1 MNHCARWLYF
11 FCFSLLVLVPVE
23 LLAQADPF
31 TVPPGLEKQ
40 VEFWKRI
47 FTQHSFTQLV
57 FFDPQDMGTIYE
69 VMEVGEDNRS
79 NEFIN
84 GERSRIAA
92 TYGVSVERVYAQ
104 RGVREKTMA
113 GLKRAGR
120 HLNQMQQIFRERGL
134 PVEISYLPMV
144 ESSFDIN
151 VRSYMGA
158 LGMWQFMPATGRNFS
173 LRVDNAIDERRD
185 PLESTRAAAAY
196 LNQAYDM
203 LGSWPLAITSYNYG
217 PAGIARA
224 TAEMGSTNLVDLI
237 RGYNNPYWGF
247 APKNFYAEFL
257 AAVDIGK
264 NLPRYFPELVLD
276 APVVLHEH
284 ELASR
289 SSLDAVAAARGIS
302 KEHLLAW
309 NPALTPQARFL
320 PAGYRVKLPADASA
334 EPIFE
339 VAQYQEPQQPAAR
352 PSFRAKPPQAKVVR
366 HQVMPG
372 ETLTTIALRYGA
384 SVQRILQANGLRQ
397 ANFVR
402 VGSTLVIPRA

>member
-1 MNHCARWLYF
+1 MHVGCIC
-11 FCFSLLVLVPVE
+11 FCFSLLVLVPIK
-23 LLAQADPF
+23 LHAQADPF

-92 TYGVSVERVYAQ
+92 TYGVSIERVYAQ

-158 LGMWQFMPATGRNFS
+158 LGMWQFMPATGRKF
-173 LRVDNAIDERRD
+173 
-185 PLESTRAAAAY
+185 
-196 LNQAYDM
+196 Q
-203 LGSWPLAITSYNYG
+203 LACG
-217 PAGIARA
+217 QC
-224 TAEMGSTNLVDLI
+224 
-237 RGYNNPYWGF
+237 
-247 APKNFYAEFL
+247 
-257 AAVDIGK
+257 
-264 NLPRYFPELVLD
+264 
-276 APVVLHEH
+276 H
-284 ELASR
+284 
-289 SSLDAVAAARGIS
+289 
-302 KEHLLAW
+302 
-309 NPALTPQARFL
+309 
-320 PAGYRVKLPADASA
+320 
-334 EPIFE
+334 
-339 VAQYQEPQQPAAR
+339 
-352 PSFRAKPPQAKVVR
+352 
-366 HQVMPG
+366 
-372 ETLTTIALRYGA
+372 
-384 SVQRILQANGLRQ
+384 
-397 ANFVR
+397 
-402 VGSTLVIPRA
+402 